1 MLIANNFHFPCK
13 SFNKPIPKSWSEK
26 KICLDYKYEI
36 IKCIDSGNQL
46 ERTLWPNL
54 ISKKTNNY
62 ILVTRWWKNPQI
74 STPVRA
80 FSAIVGV
87 SLKCVLKYHSVS
99 AT

>member
-54 ISKKTNNY
+54 VSKKTNNY
-62 ILVTRWWKNPQI
+62 FEIIQEINTFLKET
-74 STPVRA
+74 
-80 FSAIVGV
+80 FV
-87 SLKCVLKYHSVS
+87 SH
-99 AT
+99 